1 MKNILI
7 IALAFLF
14 TVPAFGQTR
23 AINKFYNKYKH
34 EENATNVKVRGWLI
48 KLASNAVE
56 DEKATE
62 LMKKVSQLR
71 VLVIEGANGVKPKDY
86 DKLVKD
92 VAEKDAFED
101 ILRIREGTDN
111 IRAMV
116 KTNKDNKISNVLL
129 FVDGESEFVM
139 LSLEGLLD
147 FSDLNDLQFDV
158 DGGEHFEKI
167 PETKPEA

>member
-34 EENATNVKVRGWLI
+34 QENVTNVKVRGWLI
-48 KLASNAVE
+48 KLASNAVD
-56 DEKATE
+56 DEKAE
-62 LMKKVSQLR
+62 QLMKKVTQLR
-71 VLVIEGANGVKPKDY
+71 VLVVEGTDGVRPKDF

-92 VAEKDAFED
+92 VEKDAFED
-101 ILRIREGTDN
+101 ILRIREGKDN

-116 KTNKDNKISNVLL
+116 KTNGDNKISNVLL
-129 FVDGESEFVM
+129 FVDGEEEFVL

-158 DGGEHFEKI
+158 QGGEHFEKI
-167 PETKPEA
+167 PETKPQA

>member
-1 MKNILI
+1 MKNFLI
-7 IALAFLF
+7 IALALLF
-14 TVPAFGQTR
+14 VGPAFGQTR
-23 AINKFYNKYKH
+23 SINKFYNKYKH

-48 KLASNAVE
+48 KLASKAVD
-56 DEKATE
+56 DEQAVD

-71 VLVIEGANGVKPKDY
+71 VLVIEGENGVRPKDF

-92 VAEKDAFED
+92 VQQKDAFED

-116 KTNKDNKISNVLL
+116 KSDGDKISNVLL
-129 FVDGESEFVM
+129 FVDGETEFVM

-147 FSDLNDLQFDV
+147 FSDLNDLKFDV
-158 DGGEHFEKI
+158 DGGEHFEKL